1 MHFRIQSQLKEAQVK
16 LFDLLMLVLS
26 LYSIVSVV
34 VQLTMT
40 LEQRVSEILY
50 YMDFAVCFVFFI
62 DFLRLF
68 FSAES
73 KLQYMKW
80 GWIDLLASIPV
91 IEEFRFLRIFQIFRV
106 IKVMRHLNV
115 HTVLLKLVDRDRSEL
130 AFSSALVI
138 TFLLM
143 ALGPIGILHF
153 EGQVPNSNIQSAED
167 AIWWAFVT
175 LTTVGY
181 GDYYPVTTGGRIVAA
196 VLCTAGIGLF
206 GTFSGMAA
214 NWLLGRKEHSGNH
227 S

>member
-1 MHFRIQSQLKEAQVK
+1 MHFRIQSQLKEAPVK

-34 VQLTMT
+34 VQLTMA
-40 LEQRVSEILY
+40 LEQRVAEILY
-50 YMDFAVCFVFFI
+50 YMDFVVCFVFFI
-62 DFLRLF
+62 DFLRQF
-68 FSAES
+68 FSAQS
-73 KLQYMKW
+73 KLQYMRW

-181 GDYYPVTTGGRIVAA
+181 GDYYPITTGGRIVAA
-196 VLCTAGIGLF
+196 ILCVAGIGLF

-214 NWLLGRKEHSGNH
+214 NWLLGRKEHPSNQK
-227 S
+227 